1 MPRIRETDKL
11 ARDTAFTAARQPFGA
26 GFRRDSA
33 ARPPPPSISDN
44 RISGIVPVIL
54 LAALS
59 VLAVSAIYEAPPASA
74 YHGPVTEVWS
84 ATLTT
89 SASGGA
95 PGCRN
100 DLVGHECSTSSRLSD
115 DDFRYA
121 GVDYAV
127 VRVTSVPVSGTFVFT
142 LSAELPASIRSTAT
156 LHAGNEEFALA
167 DTTVTTDGIRYTWS
181 SPGLSWSVGDTV
193 QLSLTA
199 QTPLACETLPA
210 GYSIV
215 LEGTGDVA
223 DGTHCSNRDDYYLR
237 VSLRDQNGAPVNP
250 TKDVC
255 VLVERLSG
263 DKIIANEIGLPRENY
278 IRANTPSVT
287 FRMNADT
294 DLQARTLDGKPV
306 TIVAR
311 TGGLSDTFDITVV
324 HDTGAESCPAPS
336 TTRNTPTTPST
347 PGTGGSGGGG
357 GTSTPTAPSSGG
369 GAFFFVPFIG
379 DTTSPTIISMNT
391 TGNATRTLGDGAPL
405 LFNIT
410 FSETVTGVDPADF
423 VLVSGNDT
431 FPVSANATRIIAT
444 TNPNQVIPYNDTT
457 EFAIDVES
465 TTTYEGAT
473 ISGGTVRF
481 DIDHLGSHLLEVRL
495 TAPDCRTILVHN
507 QTFQFRPDLAKPRT
521 IEPLA
526 GSPLAGPWTLTIR
539 DHALYQNATVHQFGL
554 SLDVGPAIV
563 INGTGS
569 NYLVA
574 VNAATTGNLTLGLA
588 DGHDIADTSGNRL
601 AGGIPA
607 GTNGTYVLAEPPR
620 RTCP

>member
-1 MPRIRETDKL
+1 M
-11 ARDTAFTAARQPFGA
+11 
-26 GFRRDSA
+26 
-33 ARPPPPSISDN
+33 SILT
-44 RISGIVPVIL
+44 V
-54 LAALS
+54 S
-59 VLAVSAIYEAPPASA
+59 VIYEAPAASA
-74 YHGPVTEVWS
+74 YHNPTTPVWS
-84 ATLTT
+84 GTLTV
-89 SASGGA
+89 SGA
-95 PGCRN
+95 GCN
-100 DLVGHECSTSSRLSD
+100 NVLTGSECSSTSVLTD
-115 DDFRYA
+115 DDFTYGGVNYA
-121 GVDYAV
+121 FTTIRAI
-127 VRVTSVPVSGTFVFT
+127 SGGKIGFT
-142 LSAELPASIRSTAT
+142 LDKAFPEGIRSGGTIYVDGSPFRLADAT
-156 LHAGNEEFALA
+156 FTAGNAVE
-167 DTTVTTDGIRYTWS
+167 IRISSGWS
-181 SPGLSWSVGDTV
+181 GGDRV
-193 QLSLTA
+193 QLSLTV
-199 QTPLACETLPA
+199 QSLLDCETLPA
-210 GYSIV
+210 GYSII
-215 LEGTGDVA
+215 LEGAGDVA
-223 DGTHCSNRDDYYLR
+223 DGTLCSNSDDYYLR
-237 VSLRDQNGAPVNP
+237 VSLRDQNGASVNP

-263 DKIIANEIGLPRENY
+263 SEIIAQEIGLPRENY

-357 GTSTPTAPSSGG
+357 GTSTPTTPSSGG

-379 DTTSPTIISMNT
+379 DTTSPTILSMST

-444 TNPNQVIPYNDTT
+444 THPNQVIPYNDTT
-457 EFAIDVES
+457 EFVIDVES

-473 ISGGTVRF
+473 VSGGAVRF
-481 DIDHLGSHLLEVRL
+481 DIEHLGSHLLEVRL

-539 DHALYQNATVHQFGL
+539 DHALYQNATVHLYGL
-554 SLDVGPAIV
+554 SLDVGPAITV
-563 INGTGS
+563 NGTGS

-574 VNAATTGNLTLGLA
+574 VHAAATGNLTLGLA
-588 DGHDIADTSGNRL
+588 DDHDIADTSGNRL

>member
-1 MPRIRETDKL
+1 M
-11 ARDTAFTAARQPFGA
+11 
-26 GFRRDSA
+26 
-33 ARPPPPSISDN
+33 
-44 RISGIVPVIL
+44 
-54 LAALS
+54 S
-59 VLAVSAIYEAPPASA
+59 VLAVSAIIYEAPAASA
-74 YHGPVTEVWS
+74 YHPRTVWS
-84 ATLTT
+84 TTLTAT
-89 SASGGA
+89 VTGSEVGFDVDLGLGALSARNFTYDGVGYRIDAVILNDGGTLFVRFSA
-95 PGCRN
+95 IPN
-100 DLVGHECSTSSRLSD
+100 SLDQESALTLNVGNSQFALSD
-115 DDFRYA
+115 
-121 GVDYAV
+121 
-127 VRVTSVPVSGTFVFT
+127 SW
-142 LSAELPASIRSTAT
+142 LI
-156 LHAGNEEFALA
+156 NKALA
-167 DTTVTTDGIRYTWS
+167 WNNT
-181 SPGLSWSVGDTV
+181 GLSWSAGDTV
-193 QLSLTA
+193 QLRLTA
-199 QTPLACETLPA
+199 PRDCEDLPA

-294 DLQARTLDGKPV
+294 DLQARTLDGRPV

-311 TGGLSDTFDITVV
+311 TGSLSDTFDITVV

-336 TTRNTPTTPST
+336 TTTRST
-347 PGTGGSGGGG
+347 PGTGGTTPGTGGGGG
-357 GTSTPTAPSSGG
+357 GTSTPTTPSSG
-369 GAFFFVPFIG
+369 GAFFFVPSTG
-379 DTTSPTIISMNT
+379 DTTPPSIISMST
-391 TGNATRTLGDGAPL
+391 TGNATRILGDGAPL

-457 EFAIDVES
+457 EFAIDVKS

-526 GSPLAGPWTLTIR
+526 GSPLAGPWTLGIR
-539 DHALYQNATVHQFGL
+539 DHALYQNATVHLYGL
-554 SLDVGPAIV
+554 SLDVGPAITV
-563 INGTGS
+563 NGTGS

-574 VNAATTGNLTLGLA
+574 VNAAATGNLTLGMA

>member
-1 MPRIRETDKL
+1 M
-11 ARDTAFTAARQPFGA
+11 
-26 GFRRDSA
+26 
-33 ARPPPPSISDN
+33 SI
-44 RISGIVPVIL
+44 
-54 LAALS
+54 
-59 VLAVSAIYEAPPASA
+59 LAVSVIIHEAPAASA
-74 YHGPVTEVWS
+74 YHGPVTQVWS
-84 ATLTT
+84 GTLTVGDT
-89 SASGGA
+89 TGGTH
-95 PGCRN
+95 GYY
-100 DLVGHECSTSSRLSD
+100 VIG
-115 DDFRYA
+115 
-121 GVDYAV
+121 
-127 VRVTSVPVSGTFVFT
+127 VSGALSNAGFT
-142 LSAELPASIRSTAT
+142 YDNVSYTIASVIVRADGGLHIGITTSYPASLKSALT
-156 LHAGNEEFALA
+156 LQVGNTQFHLA
-167 DTTVTTDGIRYTWS
+167 DARFAASDAIAIWDNA
-181 SPGLSWSVGDTV
+181 GLSWSVGDTI
-193 QLSLTA
+193 QLRLTGER
-199 QTPLACETLPA
+199 TPLACETLPA

-357 GTSTPTAPSSGG
+357 GTSTPTTPSSGG

-444 TNPNQVIPYNDTT
+444 THPNQVIPYNDTT

-473 ISGGTVRF
+473 VSGGAVRF
-481 DIDHLGSHLLEVRL
+481 DIEHLGSHLLEVRL
-495 TAPDCRTILVHN
+495 TAPDCRTLLVHN

-539 DHALYQNATVHQFGL
+539 DHALYQNATVHLYGL
-554 SLDVGPAIV
+554 SLDVGPAITV
-563 INGTGS
+563 NGTGS

-574 VNAATTGNLTLGLA
+574 VHAAATGNLTLGLA
-588 DGHDIADTSGNRL
+588 DDHDIADTSGNRL

-607 GTNGTYVLAEPPR
+607 GVNNTYVLAEPPR